1 MKKIGFFGFLT
12 YPEVKILQKQTFRLK
27 TCHYLIPAGY
37 FIHAS
42 FSTEHFSVCMYFLHH
57 RRRYQKS
64 QKINIF
70 HSKVSCKLSPFIK
83 LKKFDS
89 YVSERYVNI
98 LYKLQKSNEN
108 AKILRKSM
116 NMRNVQR

>member
-1 MKKIGFFGFLT
+1 MLHSVQNIFLSAC
-12 YPEVKILQKQTFRLK
+12 I
-27 TCHYLIPAGY
+27 
-37 FIHAS
+37 
-42 FSTEHFSVCMYFLHH
+42 FLHH

-116 NMRNVQR
+116 NMKNVQRGTGNDKRATSNVQRETRNGECNYNLVF